1 MNKQL
6 TILAT
11 ALLLGA
17 TTSVFAASSTDLTIT
32 GTITP
37 AACTPSIAGGGVFDY
52 GKIAAK
58 DLNPD
63 TATPLGAKILQ
74 LTVNCDAETL
84 FAIMPV
90 DNRAESSTFPTRYG
104 LGLVNGDEKL
114 GNYALNFLNVIA
126 DTPSA
131 ILQSDNG
138 GVSWSNGESG
148 AIRPGVWVAFGD
160 STGPS
165 IPQPLQDVS
174 VDLRVSPFIAATQNL
189 TLTDDVQID
198 GSATLQIVYL

>member
-6 TILAT
+6 TILGT

-17 TTSVFAASSTDLTIT
+17 ATSAFAASSTDLTVT

-37 AACTPSIAGGGVFDY
+37 AACTPSLAGGGVFDY

-58 DLNPD
+58 DLKPD
-63 TATPLGAKILQ
+63 AATPLGQKTLQ

-90 DNRAESSTFPTRYG
+90 DNRAESSTSPVRYG
-104 LGLVNGDEKL
+104 LGFINGDERL
-114 GNYALNFLNVIA
+114 GEYVLNFMNVIA

-131 ILQSDNG
+131 ILQSSDG
-138 GVSWSNGESG
+138 GVSWTDGNT
-148 AIRPGVWVAFGD
+148 AIYPGYLVAFGD
-160 STGPS
+160 STGIRVPH
-165 IPQPLQDVS
+165 PLQDVR
-174 VDLRVSPFIAATQNL
+174 VDLRVSPFIAPTQNL
-189 TLTDDVQID
+189 TLTDEAQID